1 MANSDSARSG
11 INSNSGSAM
20 YMPLSLSLENYSV
33 KKISVFDSSCVE
45 SRIYIQ
51 VQLALVSTVFF
62 FLNYSKKYRQWL
74 GLVVLRTKMLMNSN
88 ER

>member
-51 VQLALVSTVFF
+51 VQLALVSTGFF
-62 FLNYSKKYRQWL
+62 FIFIFFLKSIGN
-74 GLVVLRTKMLMNSN
+74 G
-88 ER
+88 